1 MIDNIVE
8 DAKMDDGGDALR
20 YDKLLL
26 TQLNKIRD
34 QMTKFAL
41 QNYAASGAILL
52 AYFATKVPLWAVF
65 VAILV
70 VNVNFILALASNN
83 WQIKALYAAH
93 KIARDAWFAD
103 EPKAQL
109 LEQLKT
115 DEQSNQLFTGR
126 DRKKQFDFD
135 HLKQQLDFNHLAIV
149 SNLLPS
155 LAACV
160 LVVMR
165 LSGVSLR

>member
-1 MIDNIVE
+1 
-8 DAKMDDGGDALR
+8 
-20 YDKLLL
+20 
-26 TQLNKIRD
+26 
-34 QMTKFAL
+34 
-41 QNYAASGAILL
+41 L

-65 VAILV
+65 VALLV
-70 VNVNFILALASNN
+70 VNVNFILALANNN

-93 KIARDAWFAD
+93 EIARNAWFAN
-103 EPKAQL
+103 EPKATL

-115 DEQSNQLFTGR
+115 GERTNQLFTGHDLKR
-126 DRKKQFDFD
+126 QF
-135 HLKQQLDFNHLAIV
+135 DFNHLAID